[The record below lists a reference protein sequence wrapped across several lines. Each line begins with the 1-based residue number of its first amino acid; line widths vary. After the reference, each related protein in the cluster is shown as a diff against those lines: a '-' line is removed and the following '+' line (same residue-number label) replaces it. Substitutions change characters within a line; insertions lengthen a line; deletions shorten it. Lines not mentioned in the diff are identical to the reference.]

1 MSHLDRL
8 ASPHQLPLS
17 NEIDFQGCKS
27 NQSILWAGQV
37 SWNIFMDY
45 SINDEGNFG
54 VSNLLGKNFIFQSE
68 FHKSR
73 PTYVFLTRSSEKY
86 KHYTKI
92 FDTQQEY
99 RNVVSGFHYKRR
111 RFLH

>member
-54 VSNLLGKNFIFQSE
+54 VSNLLGKNFIFQSA
-68 FHKSR
+68 FHKKKS
-73 PTYVFLTRSSEKY
+73 
-86 KHYTKI
+86 
-92 FDTQQEY
+92 FDTQQED
-99 RNVVSGFHYKRR
+99 RNVGSGFYSKPR

>member
-54 VSNLLGKNFIFQSE
+54 VSNLLGKNFIFQSA

-73 PTYVFLTRSSEKY
+73 PTSIFLARC
-86 KHYTKI
+86 
-92 FDTQQEY
+92 
-99 RNVVSGFHYKRR
+99 
-111 RFLH
+111 